1 MLECN
6 TSSERLYF
14 LKKKARKA
22 QQHRPPKED
31 TKRNERGIQRA
42 KRIMGVHATE
52 RENEIMC

>member
-14 LKKKARKA
+14 LKKKKARKA

-31 TKRNERGIQRA
+31 TKKNEQGISRA

-52 RENEIMC
+52 R